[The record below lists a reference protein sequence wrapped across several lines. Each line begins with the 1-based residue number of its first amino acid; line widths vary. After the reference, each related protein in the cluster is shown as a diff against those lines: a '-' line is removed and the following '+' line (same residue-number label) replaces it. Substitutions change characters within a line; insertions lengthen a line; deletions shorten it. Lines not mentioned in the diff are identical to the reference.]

1 MLEATAVA
9 EEGHF
14 WFVGLRRNAVMLLRA
29 ALDGQRPARILD
41 CGAGT
46 GRNLDWLETLGW
58 AVGLERSPVG
68 LRFGR
73 NRGRR
78 LVQGTVAA
86 LPFPDA
92 SMDVATSFDVLYCLD
107 DATERTAVTEM
118 WRVLRPGGLVVI
130 NVAALDSL
138 RGSHSTL
145 TREVRRYSKRRLR
158 ALLTGA
164 GFEVERLTF
173 ANMSTFPIT
182 WLLRWRERMT
192 GRANTASGRDLQ
204 LPPRPINAMFNA
216 VLALE
221 ARAMRVV
228 SLPIGTSLLCVARK
242 KAGPSPTGRDL
253 RRASGADPH

>member
-1 MLEATAVA
+1 MLEATAIA

-14 WFVGLRRNAVMLLRA
+14 WFIGLRRNALMLLRA
-29 ALDGQRPARILD
+29 ALDGQRPTRILD

-46 GRNLDWLETLGW
+46 GRNLEWLETLGW

-68 LRFGR
+68 LRFA
-73 NRGRR
+73 R

-107 DATERTAVTEM
+107 DATERTAVSEM
-118 WRVLRPGGLVVI
+118 WRVLKPGGLAVI

-138 RGSHSTL
+138 RGSHSAL
-145 TREVRRYSKRRLR
+145 THEVRRYSKHRLR
-158 ALLTGA
+158 AVLTEA

-173 ANMSTFPIT
+173 ANMSTLPVT
-182 WLLRWRERMT
+182 WLVRWRERMT
-192 GRANTASGRDLQ
+192 GRADTPSDRDLQ
-204 LPPRPINAMFNA
+204 MPPRPINAIFNA

-242 KAGPSPTGRDL
+242 RRGRELD
-253 RRASGADPH
+253 RP

>member
-1 MLEATAVA
+1 MLEATAIA

-14 WFVGLRRNAVMLLRA
+14 WFVGLRRNALMLLRA
-29 ALDGQRPARILD
+29 ALDGQRPTRILD

-46 GRNLDWLETLGW
+46 GRNLEWLETLGW
-58 AVGLERSPVG
+58 AVGLERSTVG

-73 NRGRR
+73 VRGRR

-107 DATERTAVTEM
+107 DATERTAVSEM
-118 WRVLRPGGLVVI
+118 WRVLKPGGLAVI

-138 RGSHSTL
+138 RGSHSAL
-145 TREVRRYSKRRLR
+145 THEVRRYSKHRLR
-158 ALLTGA
+158 AVLTGA

-173 ANMSTFPIT
+173 ANMSTLPVT
-182 WLLRWRERMT
+182 WLVRWRERMT
-192 GRANTASGRDLQ
+192 GRADSPSDRDLQ
-204 LPPRPINAMFNA
+204 VPPRPINAIFNA

-242 KAGPSPTGRDL
+242 RGGRALD
-253 RRASGADPH
+253 RP

>member
-14 WFVGLRRNAVMLLRA
+14 WFIGLRRNALMLLRA
-29 ALDGQRPARILD
+29 ALDGRRPARILD

-58 AVGLERSPVG
+58 AAGLERSPVG

-73 NRGRR
+73 SRGRR
-78 LVQGTVAA
+78 LVRGTVAA

-92 SMDVATSFDVLYCLD
+92 CVDVATSFDVLYCLD
-107 DATERTAVTEM
+107 DDTERRAVSEM
-118 WRVLRPGGLVVI
+118 WRVLKPGGLAVI

-145 TREVRRYSKRRLR
+145 THEVRRYSKHRLR

-192 GRANTASGRDLQ
+192 GRAETASGRELQ
-204 LPPRPINAMFNA
+204 IPPRPINAILDA

-242 KAGPSPTGRDL
+242 KAGPFSTAPDVRP
-253 RRASGADPH
+253 ASGAGPR